1 MSGDRPR
8 AGSGPASPAAS
19 SPACSADRGLR
30 RRRQGFAVLLT
41 GLPGA
46 GKSTT
51 ANALAAMLR
60 EIDPRPVT
68 LLDGDAV
75 RRGPSAGLGFSREDR
90 EAHLGRIGLAAAEAA
105 RGGGIAL
112 CAVIAPYAQARRA
125 MRETVEAAG
134 GFAEVYVS
142 TPLATCEARD
152 ARGLYARARLGLVE
166 RFTGIDDP
174 YEPPRS
180 PDVEIDTADLP
191 PERAAGRVLA
201 ALERL
206 GLVCRPART
215 RRPEA
220 P

>member
-1 MSGDRPR
+1 MSPERPPRQCR
-8 AGSGPASPAAS
+8 ARAP
-19 SPACSADRGLR
+19 R
-30 RRRQGFAVLLT
+30 RRGFAVLLT

-51 ANALAAMLR
+51 ANALAALLR
-60 EIDPRPVT
+60 ERGARRAT

-75 RRGPSAGLGFSREDR
+75 RRDLSAGLGFSREDR
-90 EAHLGRIGLAAAEAA
+90 EAHLGRIGRAAAGAV

-112 CAVIAPYAQARRA
+112 CAVIAPYEASRRA
-125 MRETVEAAG
+125 LRRTVEAAG

-152 ARGLYARARLGLVE
+152 PRGLYARARLGLVE

-174 YEPPRS
+174 YEPPAS
-180 PDVEIDTADLP
+180 PDVAIDTTDIP
-191 PERAAGRVLA
+191 PERAARLVLA

-206 GLVCRPART
+206 GLVGRTAPTHRPG
-215 RRPEA
+215 P